1 MRNLNRSVAAAIPIF
16 VALALVVLLMRS
28 LTTLVSVTIG
38 LGLTTYLLLASRHP
52 RKPRSGGRHFPSVF
66 SIIALSLP
74 FAFLL
79 FLLLQRYLFLNS
91 IILAVVS
98 YGLFATFWTNTISV
112 PLALKSKSEEQNGR
126 RPVDYPKVTVI
137 VPAYN
142 EEKVIAR
149 TVESILE
156 ADYPHKEVI
165 IVDDGS
171 TDGTYEEASR
181 FNGRVRILR
190 KENGGKHSALNYG
203 AKFATG
209 EILMVVDA
217 DTIIGRTS
225 LLEIAKKFSDERVV
239 AVAGN
244 IKVVNRNSWLTRC
257 QALEYIISIQ
267 TFRRALD
274 RFGAVTVVPGAL
286 GAFRKR
292 VLEDGGF
299 YDSDTLTEDFDV
311 TIKAL
316 KTGFVVQGSSL
327 AVAYTQSP
335 QSLRDL
341 YKQRMRWYRGNFQT
355 LWKHFDALTNPRF
368 GFLHRLGF
376 PFVLMSMLFLPVA
389 GLVIW
394 GTVLVAILQGQ
405 SLLILQVLILFIVIQ
420 FLLALVSIL
429 IDEED
434 MKLLAYAPFFVIG
447 YKQLL
452 DLFIVKALLDVLL
465 GRRLPWTRSQRY

>member
-1 MRNLNRSVAAAIPIF
+1 M
-16 VALALVVLLMRS
+16 
-28 LTTLVSVTIG
+28 
-38 LGLTTYLLLASRHP
+38 
-52 RKPRSGGRHFPSVF
+52 
-66 SIIALSLP
+66 
-74 FAFLL
+74 
-79 FLLLQRYLFLNS
+79 
-91 IILAVVS
+91 
-98 YGLFATFWTNTISV
+98 
-112 PLALKSKSEEQNGR
+112 
-126 RPVDYPKVTVI
+126 
-137 VPAYN
+137 
-142 EEKVIAR
+142 IAR
-149 TVESILE
+149 TLESILE
-156 ADYPHKEVI
+156 ADYPHKEII

-171 TDGTYEEASR
+171 TDRTYEEASR

-203 AKFATG
+203 AKFATR

-292 VLEDGGF
+292 VLEEGGF
-299 YDSDTLTEDFDV
+299 YDSNTLIEDFDA

-316 KTGFVVQGSSL
+316 KTGFVVQGSSM

-405 SLLILQVLILFIVIQ
+405 SLLILQVLILFIIIQ
-420 FLLALVSIL
+420 SLLALVSIL

-434 MKLLAYAPFFVIG
+434 KKLVAYAPFFVIG

-465 GRRLPWTRSQRY
+465 GRRLPWTRSERY